1 MQLRFATGGAAEGWA
16 RVLTAASPFL
26 VSSEDAVLH
35 DMQHDP
41 STLARFV
48 VVEDGEVIG
57 LTRVRERPG
66 GVLSVMVQVD
76 PAHRGRGVGR
86 LLLERVH
93 RVVGSAELT
102 GIANGDARSLAVAA
116 HWGFQ
121 PQREH
126 RISGVDPRTVPEPTP
141 APAGLRVV
149 PLDEAGPEAVWS
161 CHQEA
166 AADDPS
172 GLTRQMPFEEF
183 VATQWRTPVH
193 RPDLGRAIVDGEAV
207 LAYSQVVVADDR
219 AWNAMTGCL
228 PDHRGHGLARLAK
241 HHALSALASAG
252 VTLCSTGNDGQNR
265 PMLAI
270 NDRLGYRPT
279 GSTWSVRRPAE
290 PAAS

>member
-35 DMQHDP
+35 DMEHDP
-41 STLARFV
+41 ATLARFV
-48 VVEDGEVIG
+48 VVEDGAVIG

-66 GVLSVMVQVD
+66 GVPSVMVQVD

-86 LLLERVH
+86 LLFERVH
-93 RVVGSAELT
+93 RVVGSTELT

-121 PQREH
+121 PEREH
-126 RISGVDPRTVPEPTP
+126 RISGVDPRMLPEPVP

-149 PLDEAGPEAVWS
+149 PLDEAGPEAVWA

-183 VATQWRTPVH
+183 LATQWRTPVH
-193 RPDLGRAIVDGEAV
+193 RPDLGRAVVAGEAV
-207 LAYSQVVVADDR
+207 LAHSQVDVADDR

-228 PDHRGHGLARLAK
+228 PDHRRRGLARLAK

-265 PMLAI
+265 PMLAV
-270 NDRLGYRPT
+270 NDRLGYRPI